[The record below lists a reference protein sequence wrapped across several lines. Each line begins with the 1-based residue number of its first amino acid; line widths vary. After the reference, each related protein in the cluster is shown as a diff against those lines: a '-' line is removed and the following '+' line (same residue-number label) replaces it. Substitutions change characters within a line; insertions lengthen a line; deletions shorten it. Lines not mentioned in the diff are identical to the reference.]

1 MVRTLDINSG
11 LSFLFS
17 EMFLITK
24 AAGPQRSHRE
34 SCRS

>member
-1 MVRTLDINSG
+1 MVRKLDLNSG

-17 EMFLITK
+17 EMLLITK
-24 AAGPQRSHRE
+24 AAGPQQSHRE